1 MNKKLFILVV
11 LLTTFSFAQN
21 KPSILI
27 SRKYEFQKSDN
38 SYNLN
43 NMFKGILSSSCNVY
57 FENDELPI
65 EIGQNKCNAYSGF
78 LVENSNMFTT
88 KMKFVIKDCQNN
100 VVFESAEMKSKEKD
114 YQLAYN
120 EVMRLLAPEVKKFAL
135 ARPTIKKETPVVV
148 DVKPIETK
156 TVEIPKVSEFKTF
169 LNCKMEE
176 VFNGFHVIEVSDEN
190 GLVLL
195 SMQKTKNPNI
205 FIAYRDS
212 TTGIFTKTENKGV
225 FEFYIEDKYIVEEYQ
240 F

>member
-1 MNKKLFILVV
+1 MKKILFILVV

-21 KPSILI
+21 KPSVLI

-120 EVMRLLAPEVKKFAL
+120 EVMRLLVPEVKKFAL
-135 ARPTIKKETPVVV
+135 TRPTIKKETPVVV

-156 TVEIPKVSEFKTF
+156 TVEIKSEGTTSNVSKYTLLEIQNGFAILDASPKVVLQIYKT
-169 LNCKMEE
+169 
-176 VFNGFHVIEVSDEN
+176 S
-190 GLVLL
+190 
-195 SMQKTKNPNI
+195 NPSV
-205 FIAYRDS
+205 FIADKFGVK
-212 TTGIFTKTENKGV
+212 GIFTKVENKGF
-225 FEFYIEDKYIVEEYQ
+225 FEYYLNDKLIVEEYQ